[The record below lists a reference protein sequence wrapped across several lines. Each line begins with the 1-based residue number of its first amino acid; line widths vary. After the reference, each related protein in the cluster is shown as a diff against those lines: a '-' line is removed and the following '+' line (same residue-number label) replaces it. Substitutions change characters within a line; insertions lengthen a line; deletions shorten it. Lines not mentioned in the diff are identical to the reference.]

1 MAGSVELGVLGGEK
15 VHVAYNLV
23 PDIHGYFYWNV
34 AVYLYY
40 LAVRFNSAFAYSFGL
55 YTG

>member
-1 MAGSVELGVLGGEK
+1 MELGVLDGEK
-15 VHVAYNLV
+15 IHVAYNVV

-40 LAVRFNSAFAYSFGL
+40 LAVRFNSAFAYSFWL